1 MGRRWGEGRG
11 RRLEE
16 IARQGGGER
25 GGVGEEVAAAERA
38 EGWARGLLLACLAA
52 WRRGVFKRGAELFLF
67 LSAFVVSFSHL
78 RVKCIVLVV
87 KCHIVITQYL
97 DASCNLSLNTPLLML
112 LLRLPSLPLKRPSSV
127 YV

>member
-1 MGRRWGEGRG
+1 MGCCCLPRCLGR
-11 RRLEE
+11 
-16 IARQGGGER
+16 
-25 GGVGEEVAAAERA
+25 VFKSAAEFFSF
-38 EGWARGLLLACLAA
+38 RGI
-52 WRRGVFKRGAELFLF
+52 G
-67 LSAFVVSFSHL
+67 SHL
-78 RVKCIVLVV
+78 RVKCTVLVV